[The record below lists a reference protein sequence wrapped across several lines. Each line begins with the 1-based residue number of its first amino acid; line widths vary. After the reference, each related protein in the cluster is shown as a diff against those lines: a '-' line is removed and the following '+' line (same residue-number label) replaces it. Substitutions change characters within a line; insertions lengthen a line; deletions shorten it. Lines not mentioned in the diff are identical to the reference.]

1 MNFLRKLFLATLFL
15 LSPLTILNA
24 QTSGNG
30 GSSPWLVLTNEYNT
44 SPFNDTTDVK
54 IYFDGTSYS
63 GYVTSV
69 QFKIAYDGNAFD
81 SLYTITDNLSS
92 DYTMSYNEDKTNDE
106 VLISIVY
113 TGNSSTTSFPNSHIV
128 TLKFDNIATA
138 LLYSNEQNLTAFTFA
153 GYSAVGSNANGTD
166 ISVGTH
172 THGGA
177 LKVPHRKYSGYIL
190 DYGTDKGIPNL
201 EYQLYRGN
209 SLITTVLGGQPTN
222 TTSTGYYE
230 MVYYEHYYGS
240 IDNNTTDFD
249 FLFKTEDLDSDA
261 ALSTADSYKQLLYAN
276 GKISL
281 NAYQR
286 LASDVNHLHSSTIA
300 DSYVLYGYNSGAY
313 LGWSGLGAG
322 GYRDVMFVKPEQIK
336 YLEDDST
343 TVVSGVGTGPLGISP
358 QETNWTYD
366 LNAYNTITTH
376 DVNFYV
382 VIMGDV
388 NLTSLGG
395 STYSPKI
402 MPTINSPFSKINTS
416 IIAQLPDQQVAT
428 GDEFLVDLTIN
439 TQEQNVHSFNFEL
452 DYDPDVLEFVEASTP
467 YLPNAWML
475 YFDGDSLGRVSY
487 GGLDGSTG
495 SFPVRTDTM
504 ESILQ
509 FKFKAKSV
517 TGIGETPIKFGS
529 KYNTGDS
536 KGDDF
541 HTQVI
546 DGKVYLQVVS
556 SVLNDASIP
565 KGFKLNQNYPN
576 PFNPTTMIEFAIINP
591 QNVSLDVYDLQGR
604 HIENIY
610 RGFRNTGVY
619 SVRFDASN
627 LSSGVYL
634 YKLTTQ
640 RGTETRKLTL
650 IK

>member
-1 MNFLRKLFLATLFL
+1 
-15 LSPLTILNA
+15 
-24 QTSGNG
+24 
-30 GSSPWLVLTNEYNT
+30 
-44 SPFNDTTDVK
+44 
-54 IYFDGTSYS
+54 
-63 GYVTSV
+63 
-69 QFKIAYDGNAFD
+69 
-81 SLYTITDNLSS
+81 
-92 DYTMSYNEDKTNDE
+92 MSYNEDKTNDE

-286 LASDVNHLHSSTIA
+286 LASDVNHSHSSTIA